1 MKSPQVFTVIIAAVF
16 AVIAY
21 VLSSTLSSVTPAL
34 IAAIAF
40 ASAFLAPLIGGLT
53 SSASFSKANSADDS
67 VDEDVKTLYVG
78 NLPYRANETTVRE
91 LFANYG
97 SVLSVRLMK
106 DKHTG
111 KRRGFGFVEMTSK
124 DLDAAITA
132 LNDTEF
138 QQRTLKVREAKERP
152 ERVEDMN
159 E

>member
-53 SSASFSKANSADDS
+53 SSAPFSKANSADDS